1 MRGTDVA
8 FVQRWT
14 GADDDGYFGENTQTR
29 VKRYQ
34 GIAGLAQNGVVG
46 RETWKKMRVT
56 VTF

>member
-1 MRGTDVA
+1 MCGTDVA

-14 GADDDGYFGENTQTR
+14 GTEDDGDFGEKTQAR

-34 GIAGLAQNGVVG
+34 GIVRLDRTGVVD

>member
-1 MRGTDVA
+1 MHGTDVA

-14 GADDDGYFGENTQTR
+14 GVEDDGFFGETTQAR

-34 GIAGLAQNGVVG
+34 RIAGLDQTGVVG
-46 RETWKKMRVT
+46 REMWKEMRVT